1 MYGAETRDGSAFPLE
16 HFEQQSNKD
25 ISHSGMLE
33 PQLCKL
39 HQLDTLL
46 SEKPKC
52 HDKFLMVQAYCGH
65 FLFAASSVIGF
76 A

>member
-1 MYGAETRDGSAFPLE
+1 MVLRQEMEVHFPSNTL
-16 HFEQQSNKD
+16 SNKD

-52 HDKFLMVQAYCGH
+52 HDKFLMVQAYSGH